1 MRKIITLILCLP
13 IIGYA
18 NTEKTIEN
26 KIKSVIVYQQGAQV
40 ERKGYYSINKGVT
53 ELIFEGISSQID
65 PATIQ
70 IKASGNCVILDSKHE
85 IIYPEPIQAA
95 NGTNEI
101 PPKIKKEIHTLE
113 DSLFDL
119 RYHLMDLN
127 NRINVLNSQK
137 QIIEQN
143 GTIKGQGKVN
153 DSIPLL
159 REALNLYFEQMN
171 NINAQLLKLDR
182 EKSIV
187 LTNQNRMNKRL
198 SELNNYNQQNQF
210 VTSQPTAPQHIIRL
224 TLQTNDYAKGHVE
237 ITYLV
242 NGAGWTPLYDL
253 RSSQS
258 TSQIDL
264 TYKAKVYQNTGVD
277 WEETK
282 LSLST
287 NNPYANKTKPEL
299 HPWFLDYYSA
309 TQPGYGTPARSE
321 IKKDRSTYNEVSE
334 AGNLYSQEELRDEQI
349 ALTAEQFVTTVEQ
362 LISVEYAIDLPYT
375 IKSDGQQNMVLVRT
389 ANLNTDYVYYTV
401 PKIDPSVYL
410 VAQITALDNLNLIPG
425 KATIFHDGSFI
436 GTTYI
441 NPEIMSDTM
450 ELSLGKTNNIKVKR
464 HLIKNDLKEKVVGDK
479 IEKTYAYQIEIKN
492 HNNKTVRLIVEDQL
506 PVSRNKAIEVFAE
519 ELSKGQLNEVS
530 GIIKWNEKIKAS
542 ALQKIELKYTI
553 IYEKDKPIN
562 LAQFQ

>member
-1 MRKIITLILCLP
+1 MRKLIMIVLSLP
-13 IIGYA
+13 IMGYA
-18 NTEKTIEN
+18 NPEKIIKNEIE
-26 KIKSVIVYQQGAQV
+26 SVVVYQQGAQV

-70 IKASGNCVILDSKHE
+70 IKATGSCVILDSKHE
-85 IIYPEPIQAA
+85 VIYPEPVQQS
-95 NGTNEI
+95 NGSNEI
-101 PPKIKKEIHTLE
+101 PPKIKKEIHLLE
-113 DSLFDL
+113 DSLFTI
-119 RYHLMDLN
+119 RYELLDLN

-171 NINAQLLKLDR
+171 SINSQLLKLDR
-182 EKSIV
+182 KKSIV
-187 LTNQNRMNKRL
+187 LASQNRMNNRL
-198 SELNNYNQQNQF
+198 SELKNYNQQNQF
-210 VTSQPTAPQHIIRL
+210 VASQPTLPYHQIRI
-224 TLQTNDYAKGHVE
+224 TLQTNDYAKGRVE
-237 ITYLV
+237 ISYLV

-253 RSSQS
+253 RSSQNDS
-258 TSQIDL
+258 KIDL
-264 TYKAKVYQNTGVD
+264 TYKAQVYQNTGVD
-277 WEETK
+277 WEQTK

-299 HPWFLDYYSA
+299 NPWFLDYYSSTYSGGA
-309 TQPGYGTPARSE
+309 QPNAA
-321 IKKDRSTYNEVSE
+321 KKDRSTYTEVSE
-334 AGNLYSQEELRDEQI
+334 PGNLYSQEESLEDDM
-349 ALTAEQFVTTVEQ
+349 AMTADQFVTTVEQ

-375 IKSDGQQNMVLVRT
+375 IKSDGRQNMVLVRT
-389 ANLNTDYVYYTV
+389 ANLSTEYLYYTV
-401 PKIDPSVYL
+401 PKVDPSVYL
-410 VAQITALDNLNLIPG
+410 VAQITALDELNLIPG

-441 NPEIMSDTM
+441 NPSIMSDTM
-450 ELSLGKTNNIKVKR
+450 ELSLGKSNNIKVKR
-464 HLIKNDLKEKVVGDK
+464 HLIKNDLKEKIVGDK

-492 HNNKTVRLIVEDQL
+492 HNNKTIRLIVEDQL
-506 PVSRNKAIEVFAE
+506 PVSRNKAIEVVAE
-519 ELSKGQLNEVS
+519 EISKGQLNEVS

-542 ALQKIELKYTI
+542 GLQKIELKYTI

-562 LAQFQ
+562 LAQF